1 MDARISMISLSEET
15 AAELAELFRAL
26 GDTSR
31 IQIIAALSEGEQNVG
46 VLAERAGIS
55 ESATSHHMRHLRQ
68 MRLVRSRKE
77 GRHVFYSLDDN
88 HVTDLFNCGLEHV
101 QHG

>member
-1 MDARISMISLSEET
+1 MTQVNIDEHEAT
-15 AAELAELFRAL
+15 ELAELFRTL

-31 IQIIAALSEGEQNVG
+31 IQIIAALTDGEQNVG

-68 MRLVRSRKE
+68 MRLVRTRKA
-77 GRHVFYSLDDN
+77 GRYVYYSLDDN
-88 HVTDLFNCGLEHV
+88 HVADLFKCGLEHV
-101 QHG
+101 RHG

>member
-1 MDARISMISLSEET
+1 MIKTFVEEQT

-31 IQIIAALSEGEQNVG
+31 IQMLAALVEGEQNVG
-46 VLAERAGIS
+46 ALAEQAGIS
-55 ESATSHHMRHLRQ
+55 ESATSHHLRHLRQ
-68 MRLVRSRKE
+68 MRLVRTRKE
-77 GRHVFYSLDDN
+77 GRRVFYMLDDE
-88 HVTDLFNCGLEHV
+88 HIAELFRCGLDHV

>member
-1 MDARISMISLSEET
+1 MIKTFVEEQT

-31 IQIIAALSEGEQNVG
+31 IQMLAALVEGEQNVG
-46 VLAERAGIS
+46 ALAEQAGIS
-55 ESATSHHMRHLRQ
+55 ESATSHHLRHLRQ
-68 MRLVRSRKE
+68 MRLVRTRKE
-77 GRHVFYSLDDN
+77 GRRVFYMLDDA
-88 HVTDLFNCGLEHV
+88 HIAELFRCGLDHV

>member
-1 MDARISMISLSEET
+1 MNEQSPGELNEHD

-31 IQIIAALSEGEQNVG
+31 IQIIAALTEGEQNVG
-46 VLAERAGIS
+46 KLAENAGIS

-68 MRLVRSRKE
+68 MRLVRARKE
-77 GRHVFYSLDDN
+77 GRYVYYSLDDN
-88 HVTDLFNCGLEHV
+88 HVADLFRYGLEHV
-101 QHG
+101 RHG